1 MRSPLVEIPQW
12 ESKREETVLRLLIVL
27 AGIAQAVVLIIYS
40 LNRYVHFDT
49 GVDYAILAQ
58 ATHLISRGDLNPFNT
73 IYQDRF
79 WQDQF
84 DLDAWGLGLLRLGFP
99 SSLTLLI
106 GQALAIAATSVL
118 VMRFAL
124 QRSLQLAWQARWAVV
139 GGISL
144 LVMLNPWTYEADSF
158 DVHIQAF
165 AGLFIVAAIVGF
177 EANRR
182 VLAYL
187 MVALTLLAGS
197 SLIVLMVGVGVGM
210 LLVPRL
216 RRDGVVVAVAG
227 LVWLAVD
234 LALGAHQGT
243 SLQAS
248 YGYLAP
254 GQKASLLSIAG
265 GIFSD
270 PLRPAAMLAS
280 RYYPIGQLIGYA
292 GIGGILYPPAAIATL
307 ISVAVNGLQSSA
319 SFISLQ
325 AGFQNYPEEML
336 LLLGLSV
343 VLVALAGKV
352 ANTSKQCWV
361 LSVLVAAAAVGI
373 AAQETV
379 VDVAIPPAWL
389 TELPAAA
396 SALST
401 VRLGPNTEVIST
413 IGVIGRFASHRYV
426 FGWFSN
432 PESFPVCTQR
442 VVVIFSTAGYEILP
456 AAQVAAAESNLSH
469 LPHVSRLAAGPGVAA
484 FVLKAVPHR
493 QVIQLGSGRLLN
505 EASTSAVCS

>member
-165 AGLFIVAAIVGF
+165 AGLFIVAAIVG
-177 EANRR
+177 
-182 VLAYL
+182 
-187 MVALTLLAGS
+187 
-197 SLIVLMVGVGVGM
+197 
-210 LLVPRL
+210 
-216 RRDGVVVAVAG
+216 
-227 LVWLAVD
+227 
-234 LALGAHQGT
+234 
-243 SLQAS
+243 
-248 YGYLAP
+248 
-254 GQKASLLSIAG
+254 
-265 GIFSD
+265 
-270 PLRPAAMLAS
+270 
-280 RYYPIGQLIGYA
+280 
-292 GIGGILYPPAAIATL
+292 
-307 ISVAVNGLQSSA
+307 
-319 SFISLQ
+319 
-325 AGFQNYPEEML
+325 
-336 LLLGLSV
+336 
-343 VLVALAGKV
+343 
-352 ANTSKQCWV
+352 
-361 LSVLVAAAAVGI
+361 
-373 AAQETV
+373 
-379 VDVAIPPAWL
+379 
-389 TELPAAA
+389 
-396 SALST
+396 
-401 VRLGPNTEVIST
+401 
-413 IGVIGRFASHRYV
+413 
-426 FGWFSN
+426 
-432 PESFPVCTQR
+432 
-442 VVVIFSTAGYEILP
+442 
-456 AAQVAAAESNLSH
+456 
-469 LPHVSRLAAGPGVAA
+469 
-484 FVLKAVPHR
+484 
-493 QVIQLGSGRLLN
+493 
-505 EASTSAVCS
+505 